1 MIIFTYNKLTKANM
15 NNLKN
20 YNEFISESNSNNIIN
35 DILDSLEVTIT
46 DMVSRAEANHN
57 KRSPLPFSDYE
68 RKITRLVIISDMV
81 KSVEKYTQPT
91 DKLLTINAKT
101 TNKGNIGINATIQRG
116 SESFRLDTEVIYAG
130 GHNIQVLHYRYI
142 TKTNLPKTGN
152 QGIYKEL
159 KVKLKKLTKSE
170 SLNLEIRQYEERIEK
185 SRETISTNSKL
196 TDADILAE
204 LKASGRIVDY
214 TWKNALKIGTAKNFD
229 NDEET
234 FNKFNADSITRAIK
248 LWKVMSIDQYS
259 QNLTHLVKA
268 LDKLRGKLD
277 ALLNSI

>member
-1 MIIFTYNKLTKANM
+1 M
-15 NNLKN
+15 NNIKN
-20 YNEFISESNSNNIIN
+20 YNEFISESSSNNIIN

-46 DMVSRAEANHN
+46 DMVSAAEANHN
-57 KRSPLPFSDYE
+57 DRSPHPFSDYD

-81 KSVEKYTQPT
+81 KSVEKYTAPT
-91 DKLLTINAKT
+91 DKLLTINART
-101 TNKGNIGINATIQRG
+101 TNKGNIGINTTIQRG
-116 SESFRLDTEVIYAG
+116 SESFRLNTEVILAG

-142 TKTNLPKTGN
+142 TSTDLPKTGN
-152 QGIYKEL
+152 QVIFKEL

-170 SLNLEIRQYEERIEK
+170 SLSAEIRQYEQRIEK
-185 SRETISTNSKL
+185 AREIISTNSRL

-234 FNKFNADSITRAIK
+234 FNKSNADDTLRAIK
-248 LWKVMSIDQYS
+248 SWKVTSIDHYS
-259 QNLTHLVKA
+259 QNVKLLVKS